1 MANAEKELSK
11 FLNDPKYREKVLA
24 RIHKEEDNEYNRRI
38 KTIETDR
45 NKLSKK
51 RTNEITRIYNS
62 RWEKYAN
69 GKLLVNRTEGKI
81 KFNNSEALFSSIQ
94 GAEINIMSGY
104 RIVTTEQSSSKSKK
118 SASLGGAVAG
128 GILLGPVGAVVG
140 GVGLGKTKTKGTGS
154 TVSNSIPTCTH
165 LGVLVNIDGFVS
177 EIVFISSQVDQSSLS
192 FSRAQSEAQ
201 NLIAQLGVLAKTA
214 VPKSFLKPEE
224 EVSVKAIDREIEIK
238 GQELQTAISDKPV
251 YRIPSMYKS
260 EEYQEMTD
268 EEYLQHLANTD
279 TLRMEERRAKEAEFK
294 QEQIERKLQKKQ
306 NTLKETEEV
315 QRSEEKT
322 IKSQFYKPNLQKVDY
337 KVILKAIGT
346 VIYKVL
352 FWFFSIL
359 LALLSLAGFM
369 SGGMVSGLLFLLTAL
384 FINPTIEKFIQTKLF
399 TFPKWIVLVVL
410 VVGFFVGILTFPADT
425 DTSNS
430 GASSTVKTVELKS

>member
-1 MANAEKELSK
+1 MANEEKELFK
-11 FLNDPKYREKVLA
+11 FQNDSKYREKVIA
-24 RIHKEEDNEYNRRI
+24 RIHKEEDHEYDRRI
-38 KTIETDR
+38 KTIESER

-128 GILLGPVGAVVG
+128 GILLGP
-140 GVGLGKTKTKGTGS
+140 VGLGKTKTKGTGS

-238 GQELQTAISDKPV
+238 GQELQAAISDKPV

-352 FWFFSIL
+352 FWFFSIM
-359 LALLSLAGFM
+359 LALLSLAGFT
-369 SGGMVSGLLFLLTAL
+369 SGGIVSGVIFLLTAL
-384 FINPTIEKFIQTKLF
+384 FINPTIEKLVKSKLF
-399 TFPKWIVLVVL
+399 KFPKWIVFVVL
-410 VVGFFVGILTFPADT
+410 LVGFFIGILTFPADT
-425 DTSNS
+425 DT
-430 GASSTVKTVELKS
+430 GTDGVASAVETVES

>member
-1 MANAEKELSK
+1 MANEEKELSK
-11 FLNDPKYREKVLA
+11 FLNDPKYREKVIA
-24 RIHKEEDNEYNRRI
+24 RIHKEDDNEYDRRI
-38 KTIETDR
+38 KTIESER

-128 GILLGPVGAVVG
+128 GLLLGPVGAVVG

-177 EIVFISSQVDQSSLS
+177 EIVFISSQVDQSSSS

-224 EVSVKAIDREIEIK
+224 EDSVKAIDREIEIK

-268 EEYLQHLANTD
+268 EEYLQHLANAD
-279 TLRMEERRAKEAEFK
+279 ILRMEERRAKEAEFK

-306 NTLKETEEV
+306 NKQKETEEI
-315 QRSEEKT
+315 QRREET
-322 IKSQFYKPNLQKVDY
+322 IKSQFYKPNRQRVDY
-337 KVILKAIGT
+337 KIILKTIGT

-359 LALLSLAGFM
+359 LAILSLVGFT
-369 SGGMVSGLLFLLTAL
+369 SGGIVSGVIFLLTAL
-384 FINPTIEKFIQTKLF
+384 FINPTIEKIVKSKLF
-399 TFPKWIVLVVL
+399 NFPKWLLFVVL
-410 VVGFFVGILTFPADT
+410 LVGFFVGILTFPTDT
-425 DTSNS
+425 DTGNDSV
-430 GASSTVKTVELKS
+430 ASTVENVEIKS